1 VRKAGKRGLTN
12 RQGNGKERRRAGER
26 EGRGQIKIS
35 LCLTL
40 SWFGLRIYCA
50 ILKKSRRF
58 VALARTAAQQAK
70 PRPSMIP
77 GDERRRARSR
87 RGMDGS
93 SGRGK
98 AGVGDCSLTT
108 VDNQMGLTIGCCTI
122 IIQRERGTTI
132 LGTAGKAGQ
141 SKANIYGDRIGCS
154 WRLYPSQSA
163 LMILTCC
170 RAARPPAC
178 DCPQGGGS
186 SVLCAGVVCLVFAS
200 Q

>member
-1 VRKAGKRGLTN
+1 LVWASHLLRNSKEKSSVRRFGANGGAAGKTKAEHDPWG
-12 RQGNGKERRRAGER
+12 R
-26 EGRGQIKIS
+26 E
-35 LCLTL
+35 
-40 SWFGLRIYCA
+40 
-50 ILKKSRRF
+50 
-58 VALARTAAQQAK
+58 AK
-70 PRPSMIP
+70 GTKPK
-77 GDERRRARSR
+77 G
-87 RGMDGS
+87 DGS
-93 SGRGK
+93 LGRGK

-108 VDNQMGLTIGCCTI
+108 VDNQMGLTIDCCTI